1 MTRRNQLP
9 SRSRDDRALRAV
21 VAHADATAAIPRFV
35 LERYV
40 VRATGSRSLAHRA
53 ITHAIVAGLLSTEQA
68 QMGSKKYDGL
78 RLTVAGQA
86 FTNSTSH

>member
-1 MTRRNQLP
+1 MTRRNELP

-40 VRATGSRSLAHRA
+40 IRATGSRALAHRA
-53 ITHAIVAGLLSTEQA
+53 IGIAITIGLLSPEQA
-68 QMGSKKYDGL
+68 RLGGKQYDGL
-78 RLTVAGQA
+78 RLTVAGQS
-86 FTNSTSH
+86 FINQ